1 MAEPKILRIY
11 LDDDLRQSA
20 KRGTHN
26 FLNKIS
32 TVVRAAG
39 YRVEYL
45 PDTASNRLKATR
57 RHGYCMFHMDGPMA
71 DRSLI
76 FRRVY
81 SYPFWAIEP
90 SPARWQWRVAQSTFE
105 HKDVSATDAE
115 KFFGFWKNRLFNSV
129 TEPVEPA
136 GFIFIPLQGKL
147 LDHRSFQA
155 CSPLE
160 MIRSV
165 LEYDPHRKVIAT
177 LHPREQY
184 SRKELDALQALQ
196 NETDRLTVQ
205 KGQMVRYLQACDY
218 VVTQNSSAA
227 FFGYFFEKP
236 SVLFA
241 QIDFH
246 HIAQNVIEVGAQNA
260 ICAAPQA
267 RPEFKK
273 YVYWFWQIMSINAG
287 RPEAEADIRAA
298 LMRAGWPM

>member
-20 KRGTHN
+20 KHGEHN
-26 FLNKIS
+26 FLGKVS
-32 TVVRAAG
+32 TVLHDSG

-45 PDTASNRLKATR
+45 PNTASNQVKAPR
-57 RHGYCMFHMDGPMA
+57 RDGYCMFHMDGPVG
-71 DRSLI
+71 DRSLV

-81 SYPFWAIEP
+81 AYPFWAIEH
-90 SPARWQWRVAQSTFE
+90 SPARWDWHVAKSAFE
-105 HKDVSATDAE
+105 PNEIAGEAAE
-115 KFFGFWKNRLFNSV
+115 KFHAFWKNRLFNP
-129 TEPVEPA
+129 PVEPA
-136 GFIFIPLQGKL
+136 KMEGFVYVPLQGKL

-165 LEYDPHRKVIAT
+165 LEQDPHRPVVAT
-177 LHPREQY
+177 LHPREHY
-184 SRKELDALQALQ
+184 APAELDALQALQ
-196 NETDRLTVQ
+196 NETDRLIVRT
-205 KGQMVRYLQACDY
+205 GEMARYLPACDY

-241 QIDFH
+241 KIDFH
-246 HIAQNVIEVGAQNA
+246 HIAQNVNKVGVKNA
-260 ICAAPQA
+260 IFAAPQS

-287 RPEAEADIRAA
+287 RPEAEANIRSAFT
-298 LMRAGWPM
+298 RAGWPM